1 MIKLDNIT
9 PYTNIAA
16 DSAQAGNLVKRGDVK
31 EAARRVEEIFLNEL
45 LKSMF
50 QNTELSKEKGISDY
64 LPVFTMEMSKS
75 ITKRSIGL
83 QDFLMRSPAFN
94 ITIEKGM
101 GRKPAVLSESSGAA
115 LRMPNA
121 NMNIRAYEEPM
132 Q

>member
-1 MIKLDNIT
+1 VIKLDNIT

-16 DSAQAGNLVKRGDVK
+16 DSAQTGKLVNSGDVK

-45 LKSMF
+45 LKTMF

-75 ITKRSIGL
+75 ISKRSIGL
-83 QDFLMRSPAFN
+83 QDFLMRSPAFK
-94 ITIEKGM
+94 ITVEKGM
-101 GRKPAVLSESSGAA
+101 GRKAEAASTDSGAA
-115 LRMPNA
+115 FGKPNG
-121 NMNIRAYEEPM
+121 NMNIRAYEEIM